1 MDKAQLKVLSR
12 VLDLAASEFS
22 NHGCNDFNL
31 TEQGLTADEV
41 NSFKE
46 GFVKFMQDDDKWYEA
61 SGNFVEDW
69 LVMRYLA
76 KLAKDEL
83 QSQPIN
89 LR

>member
-1 MDKAQLKVLSR
+1 MDKAQLKVLAR
-12 VLDLAASEFS
+12 VLDLSASEFS

-31 TEQGLTADEV
+31 TKQGLTADEIK
-41 NSFKE
+41 SFKE
-46 GFVKFMQDDDKWYEA
+46 GFLMFMQEDDKWYEA
-61 SGNFVEDW
+61 SGNSVEDW